1 MTGLLGVVVGIV
13 CLVVMVGTNVDEL
26 VDVVSVDMLLCGVG
40 RSTVVVVNGGDEATL
55 LVDVGW
61 VISVGFT
68 VEVVPSKQTDFSKS
82 NIQSV
87 TAIAPEKDLKQPYS
101 DVIVEVT

>member
-13 CLVVMVGTNVDEL
+13 CLVVMVGTNVDKL

-55 LVDVGW
+55 LVEVG
-61 VISVGFT
+61 
-68 VEVVPSKQTDFSKS
+68 
-82 NIQSV
+82 
-87 TAIAPEKDLKQPYS
+87 
-101 DVIVEVT
+101 